1 VLGKWT
7 FSADRGCLL
16 LAWFVVHPDHWSG
29 LLTIRKDATMKS
41 NLLLLAM
48 LVAAGALLS
57 VVAQSDVAQAD
68 DPKPVAPEKPKTDVA
83 AALDRVSDKLAP
95 AYTLAYKFAA
105 GDEIRTKVVHLVT
118 VETTIKGVNQTA
130 STRSVSTKLW
140 KIARIEPTGNIV
152 FEHSVED
159 VNMWQNVTG
168 RQEVRYNSTTDKMPP
183 PGHEHIAAS
192 LGKVLSVITMDKNGR
207 ILSRDDKQKQFNPG
221 IGDLTIPFP
230 AEPVKAGA
238 SWSIPNEV
246 RVSLEDGTV
255 KKVATRQQY
264 KLDKVEAGVATIS
277 VQTQILT
284 PVNDPKVQSQLVQR
298 LQRGTIKFDLDSG
311 HLIHKQ
317 MDLDESVYGF
327 SGPDSHMQYLARF
340 TEEPATTEAATAKVD
355 KPGETTK

>member
-1 VLGKWT
+1 
-7 FSADRGCLL
+7 
-16 LAWFVVHPDHWSG
+16 
-29 LLTIRKDATMKS
+29 MQS
-41 NLLLLAM
+41 NLLLAAT

-57 VVAQSDVAQAD
+57 TVAKAD
-68 DPKPVAPEKPKTDVA
+68 DSKPAVAEKPKSDVT
-83 AALDRVSDKLAP
+83 AALDRVTEKLAP
-95 AYTLAYKFAA
+95 AYSLAYKFAA

-140 KIARIEPTGNIV
+140 KIVRVEPTGNIV

-168 RQEVRYNSTTDKMPP
+168 REEVRYNSTADKAPP

-192 LGKVLSVITMDKNGR
+192 LGKVLSVITMDKSGR
-207 ILSRDDKQKQFNPG
+207 ILARDVKQKQFSPG
-221 IGDLTIPFP
+221 IGDLTVPFP

-238 SWSIPNEV
+238 TWSIPNEV

-264 KLDKVEAGVATIS
+264 KLDKVESSVATIT
-277 VQTQILT
+277 VQTQVLT

-298 LQRGTIKFDLDSG
+298 LQRGTIRFDLDAG
-311 HLIHKQ
+311 RLIHKQ
-317 MDLDESVYGF
+317 MDLDESVFGF

-340 TEEPATTEAATAKVD
+340 TEEPATTDTATAA
-355 KPGETTK
+355 KPAAEKR

>member
-1 VLGKWT
+1 
-7 FSADRGCLL
+7 
-16 LAWFVVHPDHWSG
+16 
-29 LLTIRKDATMKS
+29 MKS
-41 NLLLLAM
+41 NLLLLAT
-48 LVAAGALLS
+48 LAAAGVLISLAAGADDQPP
-57 VVAQSDVAQAD
+57 AAD
-68 DPKPVAPEKPKTDVA
+68 KPKSDVA
-83 AALDRVSDKLAP
+83 AALDRASISLAP

-168 RQEVRYNSTTDKMPP
+168 RQEVRYNSTTDRAPP

-192 LGKVLSVITMDKNGR
+192 LGKVLSVITMDKCGR
-207 ILSRDDKQKQFNPG
+207 ILARDDKQKQFNPG

-230 AEPVKAGA
+230 AEPVKAGGT
-238 SWSIPNEV
+238 WSIPNEV
-246 RVSLEDGTV
+246 RVSLDDGTV
-255 KKVATRQQY
+255 KKVATRQRY
-264 KLDKVEAGVATIS
+264 KLDKVEAGVATIN
-277 VQTQILT
+277 VETQMLT

-298 LQRGTIKFDLDSG
+298 LQKGTIKFDIDAG
-311 HLIHKQ
+311 RLIHKQ

-340 TEEPATTEAATAKVD
+340 TEEPATADAATATAKTE
-355 KPGETTK
+355 KPGESTK

>member
-1 VLGKWT
+1 
-7 FSADRGCLL
+7 
-16 LAWFVVHPDHWSG
+16 
-29 LLTIRKDATMKS
+29 MKS
-41 NLLLLAM
+41 TSLW
-48 LVAAGALLS
+48 LVTLVCVGCLLS
-57 VVAQSDVAQAD
+57 VVALAD
-68 DPKPVAPEKPKTDVA
+68 DAKPAASEKPKSDVT
-83 AALDRVSDKLAP
+83 AALDRVAEKLAP
-95 AYTLAYKFAA
+95 AYSLAYKFAV

-140 KIARIEPTGNIV
+140 KIVRVEPTGNIV

-168 RQEVRYNSTTDKMPP
+168 REEVRYNSTADKTPP

-192 LGKVLSVITMDKNGR
+192 LGKVLSVITMDKSGR
-207 ILSRDDKQKQFNPG
+207 ILARDDKQKQFNPG

-230 AEPVKAGA
+230 AEPIKAGA
-238 SWSIPNEV
+238 TWSIPNEV
-246 RVSLEDGTV
+246 RVSLDDGTI

-264 KLDKVEAGVATIS
+264 KLDKVELGVATIT
-277 VQTQILT
+277 VQTQVLT

-298 LQRGTIKFDLDSG
+298 LQRGTIKFDLDAG
-311 HLIHKQ
+311 RLIHKQ

-340 TEEPATTEAATAKVD
+340 TEEPATAEAATAQAE